1 MSSYKQKLIIF
12 LIFLFIYSI
21 KIYAQNKQYNLSL
34 NLPIGY
40 ASLDDYYRDLV
51 VKGEVKL
58 THSLNI
64 RPLVLDFSKLNDT
77 SKLFKPKKVYNT
89 NSINL
94 SILPFNILQK
104 FNSNHPYGWND
115 GPLSFSKGY
124 QVLGSGG
131 VYINY
136 KHLNVII
143 RPEFYK
149 TASDNYRTNSQY
161 GQVTPS
167 ISDLGMGQSVI
178 RYDVGKNSVSLS
190 TQNMWLGPGRYSSLV
205 MSNNSKGFKHISLGS
220 NTPINTKFGNFEY
233 LLFSGT
239 LTTLNNQG
247 FENNNL
253 KTKL

>member
-77 SKLFKPKKVYNT
+77 SKLFKPKKVYNS

-94 SILPFNILQK
+94 TILPLNILQK
-104 FNSNHPYGWND
+104 FNS
-115 GPLSFSKGY
+115 
-124 QVLGSGG
+124 
-131 VYINY
+131 
-136 KHLNVII
+136 
-143 RPEFYK
+143 
-149 TASDNYRTNSQY
+149 
-161 GQVTPS
+161 
-167 ISDLGMGQSVI
+167 
-178 RYDVGKNSVSLS
+178 
-190 TQNMWLGPGRYSSLV
+190 
-205 MSNNSKGFKHISLGS
+205 
-220 NTPINTKFGNFEY
+220 
-233 LLFSGT
+233 
-239 LTTLNNQG
+239 
-247 FENNNL
+247 
-253 KTKL
+253 